1 MVVGIL
7 GAGRMG
13 RTLARLLV
21 DAGHDVRLANS
32 RGPASLSDFV
42 SELGPR
48 AEAVAAR
55 DVAAGADVVV
65 LATRWEQLPE
75 ATAAASSWA
84 GTVVVDTTNP
94 RFGPGPGDVYDTG
107 AQTSSEVVAA
117 LVPGARL
124 VKAFNHQPI
133 PALADE
139 LGPQP
144 TERNALFL
152 AGDDTEAK
160 AVVAELMRSIGA
172 RLSTPATCAPA
183 ARSRRAGAGRSPGTG
198 VCSRRRRRGRS
209 WRLRAVSGRSKRSA
223 EGPWRRP
230 TSRPSPSPSP

>member
-32 RGPASLSDFV
+32 RGPASLV
-42 SELGPR
+42 NVVAELGPG
-48 AEAVAAR
+48 ATAVAAR
-55 DVAAGADVVV
+55 EVATDADVVV
-65 LATRWEQLPE
+65 LATRWEQLE
-75 ATAAASSWA
+75 AATAAVPSWA
-84 GTVVVDTTNP
+84 GVAVDTTNP
-94 RFGPGPGDVYDTG
+94 RFGPGPDDIYDTG

-133 PALADE
+133 PALAAE
-139 LGPQP
+139 LGREP

-152 AGDDTEAK
+152 AGDDADGN
-160 AVVAELMRSIGA
+160 ARVAELMRSIGGA
-172 RLSTPATCAPA
+172 PIDTGDLRAGGALQASGGGPLAGHGRLLTPAEADEILAA
-183 ARSRRAGAGRSPGTG
+183 ARGQ
-198 VCSRRRRRGRS
+198 
-209 WRLRAVSGRSKRSA
+209 
-223 EGPWRRP
+223 RP
-230 TSRPSPSPSP
+230 LEEKC

>member
-13 RTLARLLV
+13 RTLARLLAG
-21 DAGHDVRLANS
+21 AGHDVRLANS
-32 RGPASLSDFV
+32 RGPASLSDV
-42 SELGPR
+42 VAELGSR

-75 ATAAASSWA
+75 ATGAVPSWA

-117 LVPGARL
+117 LVSGARL

-133 PALADE
+133 PALAAE
-139 LGPQP
+139 LGPRP
-144 TERNALFL
+144 TDRNALFL
-152 AGDDTEAK
+152 AGDAAEAK
-160 AVVAELMRSIGA
+160 AVVAELMRSIGGA
-172 RLSTPATCAPA
+172 PVDTGDLRSGGALQASGGGPLAGHGRLLTPAEAAEILATA
-183 ARSRRAGAGRSPGTG
+183 AR
-198 VCSRRRRRGRS
+198 
-209 WRLRAVSGRSKRSA
+209 
-223 EGPWRRP
+223 
-230 TSRPSPSPSP
+230 